1 MTDDSNL
8 IIHKEFVAPG
18 VLRVSPEALKYAR
31 DFIETVTAAHGDGYI
46 AIFGWADMVT
56 FKTEPNGPL
65 QVVKDFI
72 DLGAI
77 SRDQI
82 PPDVIQTVDGV
93 DFAIDTAPEILQRS
107 VERLIDMDE
116 NAFAKL
122 VLR

>member
-18 VLRVSPEALKYAR
+18 VLRVSPAALKYAR

-56 FKTEPNGPL
+56 FKTDPSAPT
-65 QVVKDFI
+65 QVVKDFL

-82 PPDVIQTVDGV
+82 PSDAIQTVDGL
-93 DFAIDTAPEILQRS
+93 DFAIDSALKILQRS
-107 VERLIDMDE
+107 EQRLIDMDE
-116 NAFAKL
+116 NAFARL
-122 VLR
+122 VLK

>member
-56 FKTEPNGPL
+56 FKTDPDGPL
-65 QVVKDFI
+65 QVVKDFM

-77 SRDQI
+77 GRDQI
-82 PPDVIQTVDGV
+82 PPGAIQNVDGV
-93 DFAIDTAPEILQRS
+93 DFAIDSAVKILQNS
-107 VERLIDMDE
+107 VQRLID
-116 NAFAKL
+116 F
-122 VLR
+122 

>member
-46 AIFGWADMVT
+46 AIFGWADMCT
-56 FKTEPNGPL
+56 FKTDPNGPL
-65 QVVKDFI
+65 QVVKDFM

-77 SRDQI
+77 SRSEI
-82 PPDVIQTVDGV
+82 PPDAIQTIDGV
-93 DFAIDTAPEILQRS
+93 DFAIDSALKILQNS
-107 VERLIDMDE
+107 TQRLIDFDE
-116 NAFAKL
+116 NAFARL
-122 VLR
+122 VLK